1 MVKISFDK
9 MLLMA
14 TIGLVSVI
22 FLAAMALM
30 FWSAKREIKDDDHAA
45 QVQSLQNF
53 AVYVRYFMDNGM
65 SFEEM
70 KEVVESPWRG
80 SKDGGI
86 YYLVEADSAKIIK
99 KRLKKA
105 YPGAAV
111 IRRPISDEPGAPV
124 LMKFHSSAERVA
136 PLRRT
141 QTYVLSYT
149 IIFLV
154 ILIIAIHST
163 IRYYT
168 RSEVELK
175 RRIQSELLIAQRIQR
190 QMLPSESAGTTF
202 GGNVEVGAM
211 IRPAKEIG
219 GDYYNVFRLGR
230 HLHFIIADVSGKGIP
245 AALFMARLADIYS
258 MCDRS
263 GKTLS
268 EVVGEIN
275 ARLCHK
281 NTTCMFA
288 TAIIGRLELESG
300 VLEICRAGHEQPLL
314 VPAGGKPS
322 FMELAGN
329 PPLGLMPCHDYTM
342 LTTRLE
348 PHSHL
353 LLYTDG
359 VSEAENAAHD
369 LFGRERLMEAAVAT
383 GGDTPSQQLI
393 DDIAGRIRTF
403 TDMHEQSDDITMLDI
418 RLLPH
423 DGQQRIRL
431 RCELGELERLLAF
444 ADDLELDNKVTLALE
459 EAVVN
464 VFNYS
469 GATFVEVDAERQADA
484 TVLTVTDDGTPFDP
498 IAWHNGTLEPL
509 IDSEGV
515 LRRGGEGINLV
526 INLMSEVAYER
537 TDDHNQLTIK
547 YKPEQ

>member
-1 MVKISFDK
+1 MKISFDNK
-9 MLLMA
+9 LLMA

-22 FLAAMALM
+22 FLAETALM
-30 FWSAKREIKDDDHAA
+30 FWSASKEIKDDDHAA
-45 QVQSLQNF
+45 QVEGLLNF

-65 SFEEM
+65 TFEEM
-70 KEVVESPWRG
+70 KEVVESPWRD

-124 LMKFHSSAERVA
+124 LMKFHSSEERVA

-141 QTYVLSYT
+141 RTYVLSYT
-149 IIFLV
+149 VIFLLL
-154 ILIIAIHST
+154 LIVTIYGT

-175 RRIQSELLIAQRIQR
+175 RRIESELLAAQRIQR
-190 QMLPSESAGTTF
+190 QMLPSESADPTF
-202 GGNVEVGAM
+202 GGNVDVGAM

-245 AALFMARLADIYS
+245 AALFMARLADIYT

-263 GKTLS
+263 GKTPA

-314 VPAGGKPS
+314 VSAEGKPS

-359 VSEAENAAHD
+359 VSEAEDAAQA
-369 LFGRERLMEAAVAT
+369 LFGHERLMEAVAAA
-383 GGDTPSQQLI
+383 GKDTPSQQLI
-393 DDIAGRIRTF
+393 DDIMSHIRAF

-423 DGQQRIRL
+423 DGQQKIRL
-431 RCELGELERLLAF
+431 RCELSELERLLAF
-444 ADDLELDNKVTLALE
+444 ADDLELDNKVMLALE

-469 GATFVEVDAERQADA
+469 GATFVEVEAERQADA

-498 IAWHNGTLEPL
+498 IAWHNSVAEPL
-509 IDSEGV
+509 IDREGF
-515 LRRGGEGINLV
+515 LKRGGEGINLV
-526 INLMSEVAYER
+526 MNLMSEVAYAR
-537 TDDHNQLTIK
+537 VDGRNRLTIK
-547 YKPEQ
+547 YQPEQ